1 MRPKIQHVPVERFN
15 DYRWWEPQRFHKSPR
30 WFYGFP
36 AQNHHRVA
44 SSARLDTVDKQ
55 LRPLVALCQQNNIP
69 TLPSCAG
76 HFPPERALKALY
88 LGIKRDSAWV
98 RGHGLTLRCSESG
111 TIKVYRNPTWSLP
124 PYEKWAKPI
133 RKANGSG
140 RIGFVFSDTDPRVIP
155 LIQSLRNIERVNV
168 YATRRQRAIVVTLT
182 TSARNPAER
191 NMLWKR
197 VFAVMRQAIRTI

>member
-1 MRPKIQHVPVERFN
+1 MRPKIHHVPVERFN

-44 SSARLDTVDKQ
+44 SSARLDTVDRH
-55 LRPLVALCQQNNIP
+55 LRPLVSLCQQKNIP

-76 HFPPERALKALY
+76 HFPPEKTLRALY
-88 LGIKRDSAWV
+88 LGIKRDSTWV

-111 TIKVYRNPTWSLP
+111 TIKVYRNPVWSLP
-124 PYEKWAKPI
+124 TYEKWAIPI

-140 RIGFVFSDTDPRVIP
+140 RIGFAFNPFDPRLHRFCEI
-155 LIQSLRNIERVNV
+155 IRNIDRVNT
-168 YATRRQRAIVVTLT
+168 YTTQSEHATIVTLVT
-182 TSARNPAER
+182 LARNKGER
-191 NMLWKR
+191 DTLWKK
-197 VFAVMRQAIRTI
+197 VFLALKRSI